1 MLKTAKLFLD
11 TNGRLI
17 RDVLRMRW
25 ASEKGLS
32 LLARAISQLIYRRYK
47 CCISP
52 TAHVSATVSFPHPVG
67 VVIGDGAVV
76 EDGCVIYQ
84 GVTLGRSSRD
94 LAGYPTLKRNCI
106 VYANAVVVGPIVLQE
121 GTVVGAGAVV
131 TKGSSEMNDLLMG
144 VPARGKSDRRRT
156 GQDKKEESVS

>member
-11 TNGRLI
+11 ANGRLI
-17 RDVLRMRW
+17 RDILRMRW
-25 ASEKGLS
+25 ASDKGLL
-32 LLARAISQLIYRRYK
+32 LLARVISQLIYRRYK

-84 GVTLGRSSRD
+84 GVTLRRSSRD
-94 LAGYPTLKRNCI
+94 LTGYPTLKKNCI
-106 VYANAVVVGPIVLQE
+106 VYANAVIAGPIVLQE

-131 TKGSSEMNDLLMG
+131 TKGSSKENDLLVG
-144 VPARGKSDRRRT
+144 VPAKSKFGRCRID
-156 GQDKKEESVS
+156 QNAKEGSLS